1 MTKFRSALKKA
12 TPRWIWST
20 LVVLRD
26 NLARER
32 AQYAIDRENRRTLNE
47 ILGSGRIIKLELGGL
62 HRKGMED
69 WVSVDLEPGCDI
81 RIDLTKPLPLSDSS
95 VSAIYSSHL
104 FEHFRYP
111 HPMIDLLGE
120 CFRVLREGGIFS
132 IAVPNCA
139 IYLQAYVH
147 PEGFDYRKY
156 CLFDTGLRYKAKID
170 FVNYMAYM
178 GGHHQHMFDEEG
190 LLAILHDAGFEE
202 VRIRDF
208 DPRMDHEGRRYESLY
223 AEGRKPKD

>member
-1 MTKFRSALKKA
+1 MTRFRVELKKI
-12 TPRWIWST
+12 TPRWIWTT
-20 LVVLRD
+20 LSAIRD

-32 AQYAIDRENRRTLNE
+32 AQYAVDRQNRKALREVLGRDRE
-47 ILGSGRIIKLELGGL
+47 IKLELGGL
-62 HRKGMED
+62 RRKGMED
-69 WVSVDLEPGCDI
+69 WVTIDLEPQCDL
-81 RIDLTKPLPLSDSS
+81 RLDLTKPLPFSDCS
-95 VSAIYSSHL
+95 VGVIYSSHL
-104 FEHFRYP
+104 LEHFRYP
-111 HPMIDLLGE
+111 NPMTALLAE
-120 CFRVLREGGIFS
+120 CFRILTEGGVFS
-132 IAVPNCA
+132 IAVPNGA

-147 PEGFDYRKY
+147 PEGFDHRKY

-190 LLAILHDAGFEE
+190 LLAILRDAGFEE